1 MHTAY
6 ERRDNACPASV
17 TAVAAARSGRG
28 LAVGDA
34 RGRIFRW
41 SAPDMS
47 SAAGAKGGPAD
58 HWIRDDTAP
67 YCTQCQV
74 RFTALERRHH
84 CRECG
89 AVFCGRCSRYEAP
102 VRRLRALRPVRVC
115 QRCHDNITAR

>member
-6 ERRDNACPASV
+6 SRRDNACPASV
-17 TAVAAARSGRG
+17 TALCAARAGRG

-34 RGRIFRW
+34 RGR
-41 SAPDMS
+41 
-47 SAAGAKGGPAD
+47 
-58 HWIRDDTAP
+58 
-67 YCTQCQV
+67 V

-89 AVFCGRCSRYEAP
+89 AVFCGRCTRYEAP

-115 QRCHDNITAR
+115 QRCHDTIQAKKE